1 MFFLALARCPR
12 HNQAMESEPRNAIVI
27 GASSPGGL
35 GEASARRLSKEGCD
49 VILVGRNQAA
59 LDTLAAEIGA
69 RALVC
74 DVTDE
79 AAIEELM
86 AAVGPFD
93 VLVNAAGTTDAARLA
108 RITRESIEAQLAVH
122 VTANML
128 LLKHASRT
136 IRPGGSIVL
145 FSSLTARVAGQALAA
160 YACAKAALD
169 HLVRIAALEF
179 GEAGVR
185 VNAVAPG
192 FSPTPMTA
200 GIFSQPAIRDL
211 YLGEAII
218 EGRAVTADEVASAV
232 AWLAATDCF
241 ATGEIIHLSG
251 GAQLG
256 RLPRLSQLKQ
266 ARS

>member
-1 MFFLALARCPR
+1 MDPR
-12 HNQAMESEPRNAIVI
+12 TAVVI

-35 GEASARRLSKEGCD
+35 GEASARRLAADGYAV
-49 VILVGRNQAA
+49 VIAGRAEAPLAA
-59 LDTLAAEIGA
+59 LASDIGGKA
-69 RALVC
+69 MVC
-74 DVTDE
+74 DVLKEE
-79 AAIEELM
+79 AIAGLID
-86 AAVGPFD
+86 AVGPFD
-93 VLVNAAGTTDAARLA
+93 VLVNAAGTTDAGRLS
-108 RITRESIEAQLAVH
+108 RITREAIEAQYSVH

-128 LLKHASRT
+128 LLKHAARM

-145 FSSLTARVAGQALAA
+145 FSSLTARVAGQGLAA
-160 YACAKAALD
+160 YGCAKAALD

-179 GEAGVR
+179 GEADVR

-200 GIFSQPAIRDL
+200 GIFAVPSIRDL

-218 EGRAVTADEVASAV
+218 GGRAVSADEVASAV
-232 AWLAATDCF
+232 AWLAGTDCF